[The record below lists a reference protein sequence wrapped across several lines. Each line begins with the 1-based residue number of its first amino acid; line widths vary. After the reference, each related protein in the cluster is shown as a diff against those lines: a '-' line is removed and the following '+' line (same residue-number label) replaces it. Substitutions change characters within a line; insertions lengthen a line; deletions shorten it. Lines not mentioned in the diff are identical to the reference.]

1 MVYFAARK
9 KELKLI
15 FILFLAL
22 AIMLSP
28 LMQSVSYAE
37 EAAEPKEVTLEQQ
50 PSEGE
55 PSGEP
60 AAEGET
66 EEVTATADESAPPKV
81 PQNLTVVEG
90 SVTATTATLKWE
102 TAEGLADADIWYFV
116 KEDTESED
124 VNNYLTSGKDGNVS
138 LTNLQ
143 PNTTYKLYATWYK
156 RPFTRVERSNFVE
169 FTTLEGTSTGPTGTA
184 GPTNLR
190 AVEVTHNTVKIEFDP
205 AHKTDHYWI
214 WADPP
219 IPGQDPYSGYT
230 QVGGSVVGGLKP
242 ETTYS
247 WIIGPNGVQYA
258 SLKPE
263 QKSNRITFTT
273 LEDISEYEPAPLTPP
288 QNLHIKSIVNNKITL
303 SWTESPGANGYD
315 LYVNGGW
322 GGGKYDGT
330 AEMEITYTVPDT
342 TEGKL
347 YKFMI
352 GAQAAA
358 PGEPTKASEKSNIV
372 TLKWGQLD
380 PPQGLQVI
388 TSNSTTASLGWAPVG
403 GATTYEIYQD
413 GKVVGT
419 SINNRYSASGLTEG
433 QTYSFTVKAKNNLWT
448 SESSSAAVVVPG
460 SNYTNVT
467 YYISWAAYTSADSR
481 NFQPEDVD
489 VSQVTHIN
497 YAFADIC
504 WKKVGSNGRECK
516 VDKSEDAEELPY
528 DIPLQD
534 RYVHD
539 GEMIVGDKMVDIQN
553 FNKFA
558 DIKDENPHLKLLV
571 SVGGWTFSNHFSDMA
586 ASEATRRAFA
596 ASAVKFL
603 RAYGLDGLD
612 IDWEYPVEG
621 GESDNIHRPED
632 NVNFTLLMKTVRE
645 ALDAAGSED
654 GKYYLL
660 TIASLQADSFIANA
674 DLPNSSKYLDFV
686 NIMTYDYSGSWTK
699 LAHHNSPLYYD
710 PKHPGASAKRN
721 NVRGGAL
728 GHLNG
733 GVESHKLVLGIPYY
747 GKGWIGCPEA
757 GQYQECEAFADF
769 GTWES
774 GLFEYDDIED
784 NYLTNE
790 NFKHYWNE
798 ASKVSY
804 VYSKEDKLFI
814 GYNDVTTMM
823 YTASLVKTLNLAGVM
838 SWDITNDE
846 NRTLTT
852 QLVTDLPIDGKVNE
866 TALKA
871 PQNAKKV
878 SSSTNSLTVQWDAV
892 EGASSYEIFNNY
904 TYVQTV
910 TDTKVSL
917 TNLAA
922 NTEYTVTILAVKSTE
937 DKITEVSPMSNPVTI
952 KTSSLPVVTPPT
964 VPSETNTELD
974 TSITKNDGKWII
986 SIQEDTSVQKING
999 SSNDATFKLSVDK
1012 EATSIEVELPQ
1023 KVVAAL
1029 AAKGS
1034 NTQLSIIWNGVT
1046 YVIPAHALPL
1056 GVDLQISI
1064 APALSAADA
1073 VEKLAKD
1080 SGLKLLVQPLDF
1092 TISKHTSDGKLEEIT
1107 DFGKHSLSRIFTL
1120 EGADVTPANAT
1131 GVVYDPASK
1140 TFRPVPILFTKLDTG
1155 KVTAEL
1161 KRSGNSIYT
1170 IVQSNI
1176 SYKDATAAW
1185 AKDAVARAA
1194 AKLLLAGESADTFG
1208 VSSSIT
1214 RAEFT
1219 SMIVKGLGILP
1230 VTGTAPF
1237 QDVAADSKYAGDIA
1251 AAKKLGLIQGKSETT
1266 FDPDSTISRQDIAV
1280 ILTNVLSYLGVKKD
1294 ADASKLN
1301 AFADAKNIDAYAK
1314 SAVALAVQEGI
1325 MIGKSS
1331 TTFDP
1336 KADLTR
1342 AQAAVIVIRIL
1353 EAHKLDKV

>member
-1 MVYFAARK
+1 
-9 KELKLI
+9 
-15 FILFLAL
+15 
-22 AIMLSP
+22 MLSP
-28 LMQSVSYAE
+28 LLQSVSYAE
-37 EAAEPKEVTLEQQ
+37 EAAAPEEVTQEQQ
-50 PSEGE
+50 QSEGE
-55 PSGEP
+55 PSGE
-60 AAEGET
+60 AAT
-66 EEVTATADESAPPKV
+66 EEEAEEETAAADESAPPTV
-81 PQNLTVVEG
+81 PQNLSVVDG

-102 TAEGLADADIWYFV
+102 TADGLADADIWYFV
-116 KEDTESED
+116 KEETKDED
-124 VNNYLTSGKDGNVS
+124 INNYLASGKDGSVS

-143 PNTTYKLYATWYK
+143 PNTTYKLYSTWYK

-169 FTTLEGTSTGPTGTA
+169 FKTLDGTPTGSTGTA
-184 GPTNLR
+184 GATNLR
-190 AVEVTHNTVKIEFDP
+190 AVEVTHNTAKIEFDP

-219 IPGQDPYSGYT
+219 IAGQDPYSGFT

-273 LEDISEYEPAPLTPP
+273 LADASEYEPAPLTPP
-288 QNLHIKSIVNNKITL
+288 QNLHIKSIVENKVTL
-303 SWTESPGANGYD
+303 SWTVSPGANGYD

-330 AEMEITYTVPDT
+330 DVMEITYTVPNT
-342 TEGKL
+342 TAGTL
-347 YKFMI
+347 YKFMV

-358 PGEPTKASEKSNIV
+358 AGGPTETSEKSNIV
-372 TLKWGQLD
+372 SLKWGQLD
-380 PPQGLQVI
+380 APQGLQVI
-388 TSNSTTASLGWAPVG
+388 TSNSTTAALGWAPVA
-403 GATTYEIYQD
+403 GAASYEIYQD
-413 GKVVGT
+413 GKLVGT
-419 SINNRYSASGLTEG
+419 SDTSRYSASGLKEG
-433 QTYSFTVKAKNNLWT
+433 QTYSFTIKAKNSLWT
-448 SESSSAAVVVPG
+448 SESSSTAIVVPG

-481 NFQPEDVD
+481 NFQPEDMD

-504 WKKVGSNGRECK
+504 WKKVGSNGRDCQ

-558 DIKDENPHLKLLV
+558 AIKEENPHLKLLV

-586 ASEATRRAFA
+586 ASEETRRAFA

-686 NIMTYDYSGSWTK
+686 NIMTYDFSGSWTK

-721 NVRGGAL
+721 NVRGGAV

-733 GVESHKLVLGIPYY
+733 GVEPHKLVLGVPYY

-784 NYLTNE
+784 NYLKNPK
-790 NFKHYWNE
+790 FQHYWNE

-852 QLVTDLPIDGKVNE
+852 QLVKDLPIDGKANE
-866 TALKA
+866 AALKA

-878 SSSTNSLTVQWDAV
+878 SSSTNSFTVQWDAV

-904 TYVQTV
+904 TYVKTI
-910 TDTKVSL
+910 TDTKISL

-922 NTEYTVTILAVKSTE
+922 NTEYTVTILAVKNA
-937 DKITEVSPMSNPVTI
+937 DNKIAEVSPMSNPVKI
-952 KTSSLPVVTPPT
+952 KTAELTGTPVVTPPT
-964 VPSETNTELD
+964 GSGDTTTELD
-974 TSITKNDGKWII
+974 ASITKNDGKWVIN
-986 SIQEDTSVQKING
+986 IQEGISVQTING
-999 SSNDATFKLSVDK
+999 SKETAFKLSVDK
-1012 EATSIEVELPQ
+1012 EAKSIEVELPQ
-1023 KVVAAL
+1023 SVVTAL
-1029 AAKGS
+1029 AAKGD
-1034 NTQLSIIWNGVT
+1034 NAQLSIVWNGVT

-1056 GVDLQISI
+1056 GVNLQISI
-1064 APALSAADA
+1064 TPASASAAEA
-1073 VEKLAKD
+1073 AEKLAKD
-1080 SGLKLLVQPLDF
+1080 SGLKLLAQPLDF
-1092 TISKHTSDGKLEEIT
+1092 KISKHTSDGKLEEIT
-1107 DFGKHSLSRIFTL
+1107 DFGKYSLSRIFTL
-1120 EGADVTPANAT
+1120 AAADVNTANAT
-1131 GVVYDPASK
+1131 GVVYDPTTN
-1140 TFRPVPILFTKLDTG
+1140 TFRPVPTLFTKLSND

-1170 IVQSNI
+1170 IVQSSI

-1230 VTGTAPF
+1230 ENGTAPF
-1237 QDVAADSKYAGDIA
+1237 QDVAANSKYAGDIA
-1251 AAKKLGLIQGKSETT
+1251 AAKKLGLIQGKSETA

-1280 ILTNVLSYLGVKKD
+1280 ILTNVLSYLGVKTD

-1301 AFADAKNIDAYAK
+1301 AFADAKDIAAYAK

-1336 KADLTR
+1336 KADLTK